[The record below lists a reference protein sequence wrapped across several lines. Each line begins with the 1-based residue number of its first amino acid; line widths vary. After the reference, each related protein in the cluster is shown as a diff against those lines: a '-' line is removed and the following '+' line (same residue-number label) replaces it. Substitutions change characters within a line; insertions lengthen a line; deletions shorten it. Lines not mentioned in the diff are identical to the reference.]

1 MAHILVIED
10 DTQFL
15 QLLVT
20 MLQADGHQVATAADG
35 VLALRQLDTL
45 QPELIITDILMPNM
59 DGVET
64 ILALSQRGIAAP
76 IIAMSGGRR
85 SISAEFNLASA
96 SLMGVQAVLTKPF
109 TRQALREA
117 VSKGLG

>member
-1 MAHILVIED
+1 MAHILVVED

-15 QLLVT
+15 QMLVK
-20 MLQADGHQVATAADG
+20 MLQADGHRVATAADG
-35 VLALRQLDTL
+35 ALALEQVEQL
-45 QPELIITDILMPNM
+45 QPELIITDILMPNL

-64 ILALSQRGIAAP
+64 ILALSQRGHATP
-76 IIAMSGGRR
+76 VIAMSGGRR

-96 SLMGVQAVLTKPF
+96 SLMGVEAVLAKPF

-117 VSKGLG
+117 IGQALA

>member
-1 MAHILVIED
+1 MAHILVVED

-15 QLLVT
+15 QMLVK

-35 VLALRQLDTL
+35 ALALEQVEQL
-45 QPELIITDILMPNM
+45 QPELIITDILMPNL

-64 ILALSQRGIAAP
+64 ILALSQRGNAAP
-76 IIAMSGGRR
+76 VIAMSGGRR

-96 SLMGVQAVLTKPF
+96 SLMGVEAVLAKPF
-109 TRQALREA
+109 SRQALREA
-117 VSKGLG
+117 IGQALG

>member
-1 MAHILVIED
+1 MAHILVVED

-20 MLQADGHQVATAADG
+20 MLTADGHRVATAADG
-35 VLALRQLDTL
+35 VLALQ
-45 QPELIITDILMPNM
+45 QIGKAPPELIITDILMPNM

-64 ILALSQRGIAAP
+64 ILALSQQGNAAP

-117 VSKGLG
+117 VSLVLG